1 MVLAMTPISAAK
13 CCTGQ
18 TPHIAMQQRGFTLL
32 ELMVVLTL
40 ALIVAGLVVPKL
52 DVIETRSFDAE
63 VRKAAAI
70 LDYARRLAIVEG
82 QPQTAR
88 FIALDAT
95 AGDFTDKREQLLST
109 RKNIDWFSDKL
120 TLKFRQELNRKAEQ
134 RETTRVTFFPQ
145 GGSTGGVL
153 DFEERDFRASIRI
166 DAMTGRIT
174 TALRGET
181 LEEKEREAAKH

>member
-1 MVLAMTPISAAK
+1 
-13 CCTGQ
+13 
-18 TPHIAMQQRGFTLL
+18 MQQRGFTLL